1 MNNQSI
7 QVLQS
12 ILEALM
18 TVSVKGNDAVTMV
31 NCMQTLQKI
40 IQVESAQQAQP
51 VVEPESAE

>member
-18 TVSVKGNDAVTMV
+18 TINVKGNDAVTMV
-31 NCMQTLQKI
+31 NCMQTLQKV

-51 VVEPESAE
+51 VAEPESAE

>member
-1 MNNQSI
+1 MNQQTI

-31 NCMQTLQKI
+31 NCMQTLQKV
-40 IQVESAQQAQP
+40 IQVESARPAQP
-51 VVEPESAE
+51 IVEPESAE